1 LDRNE
6 AKQRGLSK
14 RSKYLLAGFLTL
26 LLLICA
32 ALTAGDRAGLTMV
45 ERGLRDVITPI
56 RRGALVV
63 SEKIRFIPGFF
74 TGFEQLME
82 ENSRLKNEVARL
94 QNEVGYLEEAGL
106 ENVRLRRVLDMKET
120 IADWQSTVAQVIAR
134 DNLTWYSAIT
144 IEGGLNKGFAR
155 NMPVVTAEGLVGRI
169 VAVSDNSAEVRLI
182 IDRDSAVGAM
192 VQVSRA
198 NGVVEGGGRS
208 SKEQLSMI
216 HIPYDAKIN
225 LNQVVISSGLGG
237 NYPHGLRIGYITKVS
252 PDQGGLM
259 LKATVKPFVDFD
271 RLEEVLVLTSP
282 PQQYSD
288 VGSSVEEPLEDD
300 EDK

>member
-1 LDRNE
+1 LDRND
-6 AKQRGLSK
+6 AKQRGFS
-14 RSKYLLAGFLTL
+14 RRGKYLLAGFLAL

-32 ALTAGDRAGLTMV
+32 ALTAGDRAALTMV
-45 ERGLRDVITPI
+45 ERGLRDVVTPI
-56 RRGALVV
+56 RKGALVA
-63 SEKIRFIPGFF
+63 SEKIRIIPGFF
-74 TGFEQLME
+74 TGFEQLMD

-106 ENVRLRRVLDMKET
+106 ENVRLRRLLDMKET

-134 DNLTWYSAIT
+134 DNVTWYSAIT

-198 NGVVEGGGRS
+198 NGVVEGRGRG

-237 NYPHGLRIGYITKVS
+237 TYPHGLRIGYITKVS

-259 LKATVKPFVDFD
+259 LKAMVKPFVDFD

-282 PQQYSD
+282 PQQYSK
-288 VGSSVEEPLEDD
+288 VGGDD
-300 EDK
+300 EAPGENEDR